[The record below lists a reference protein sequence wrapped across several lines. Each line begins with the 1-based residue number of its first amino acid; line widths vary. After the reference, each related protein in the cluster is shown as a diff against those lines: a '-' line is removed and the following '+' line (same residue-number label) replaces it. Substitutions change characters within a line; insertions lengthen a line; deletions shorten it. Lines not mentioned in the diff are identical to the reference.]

1 MNQSFPVYYNMVIKN
16 SIQHYGFTFSIGVFY
31 DIFLDSASG
40 IRLKTP

>member
-31 DIFLDSASG
+31 DILIDSASG
-40 IRLKTP
+40 IWLKTP